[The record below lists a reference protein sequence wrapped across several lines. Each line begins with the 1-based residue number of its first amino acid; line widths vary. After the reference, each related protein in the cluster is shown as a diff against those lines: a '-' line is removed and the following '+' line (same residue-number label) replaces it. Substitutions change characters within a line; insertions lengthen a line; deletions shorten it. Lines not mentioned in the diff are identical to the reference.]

1 MNRTEVFQWTYMRVP
16 LAIML
21 ALWGAALACAL
32 LGGDPVTTLLLAY
45 AGVFSGVGVGLFL
58 ALPDRK
64 RQNGRRVMLLMMGT
78 LLLVIALTSDHG
90 NMQIEGLFF
99 GALAGFAPYII
110 LHYLLAK
117 IAGPLLFGRIWC
129 GWACWFAMLFDL
141 LPYPNSRYRLPGR
154 WDWLRYAHF
163 GLSLLVVL
171 ALWFGAG
178 YTGGA
183 LGASGMH
190 WFVAGLLLYYTVG
203 VVMAFVLKDNRAFC
217 KYLCP
222 IAVLPKLGGRFALLR
237 VAGEP
242 SQCGDCEACI
252 EMCPMNIRVRDY
264 IVSGERVLSTE
275 CTLCQTCIH
284 ICPHE
289 SLRLSFGL
297 DVGGREHLDYEPP
310 RPRRK

>member
-1 MNRTEVFQWTYMRVP
+1 MRVP

-21 ALWGAALACAL
+21 ALWGAALACFL
-32 LGGDPVTTLLLAY
+32 LGGPMLALLLAY
-45 AGVFSGVGVGLFL
+45 AGLFAGVGVGLFL

-99 GALAGFAPYII
+99 GVLAGFAPYII
-110 LHYLLAK
+110 LHYMLAK

-141 LPYPNSRYRLPGR
+141 LPYPNSRYRLPKYWGR
-154 WDWLRYAHF
+154 LRYAHF
-163 GLSLLVVL
+163 GLSLLAVL

-178 YTGGA
+178 YDGGA
-183 LGASGMH
+183 LGASGMR
-190 WFVAGLLLYYTVG
+190 WFVTGLLFYYGVG
-203 VVMAFVLKDNRAFC
+203 VALAFALRDNRAFC

-222 IAVLPKLGGRFALLR
+222 IAVLPKIGGRFALLKI
-237 VAGEP
+237 AGEP
-242 SQCGDCEACI
+242 SHCGDCEACV

-297 DVGGREHLDYEPP
+297 DIGGREYIDYEPP
-310 RPRRK
+310 RARRSGQAQTCSRNSS